1 MKKLVTL
8 LVIGAMAFM
17 CSCGPSAKEK
27 AEKQLQDSIHQ
38 QDSIKAELVKQH
50 IADSTAAVEK
60 LKAEHQDSIT
70 NGWID
75 KDGKATKKLID
86 EQKKIE
92 KAKKAEELKAK
103 QAELKA
109 QQKAKQAEHKAKKG
123 KK

>member
-17 CSCGPSAKEK
+17 VSCGPSAKEK
-27 AEKQLQDSIHQ
+27 AEKQRQDSIHQ
-38 QDSIKAELVKQH
+38 QDSINAEIVKQH

-103 QAELKA
+103 QAE
-109 QQKAKQAEHKAKKG
+109 QKAKQAEQKAKKG